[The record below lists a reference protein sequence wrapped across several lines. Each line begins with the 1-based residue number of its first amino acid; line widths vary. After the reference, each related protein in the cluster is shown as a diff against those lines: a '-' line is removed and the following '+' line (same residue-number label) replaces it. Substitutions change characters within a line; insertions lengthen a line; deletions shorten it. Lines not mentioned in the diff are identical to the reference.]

1 MSYEAFASY
10 YDGLMQNVGY
20 EKRAEYFCS
29 LAERVGHTPG
39 LALDLACGTGSLTL
53 ALARRGWDIYGVD
66 ASPAMLSVAQE
77 KAAQEGVSLLFLCQP
92 MQKLDL
98 YGTVN
103 TVICTLDSLNH
114 LTEEEELAETFRRVS
129 LFLEPGGW
137 FFFDT
142 NTIYKHREILKD
154 HVFVF
159 DTDEVYCVWQNQY
172 DPAGEKEQV
181 EITLDFFEK
190 QGDKY
195 LRSREQFYERAY
207 PTATLC
213 RLLQEAGLEP
223 VHRFEDLTFDP
234 PAADSQR
241 MVYAARKHQKEE

>member
-10 YDGLMQNVGY
+10 YDGLMQNVDY

-129 LFLEPGGW
+129 LFLEPG
-137 FFFDT
+137 
-142 NTIYKHREILKD
+142 
-154 HVFVF
+154 
-159 DTDEVYCVWQNQY
+159 
-172 DPAGEKEQV
+172 AGSFLIPIPFTSTGK
-181 EITLDFFEK
+181 F
-190 QGDKY
+190 
-195 LRSREQFYERAY
+195 
-207 PTATLC
+207 
-213 RLLQEAGLEP
+213 
-223 VHRFEDLTFDP
+223 
-234 PAADSQR
+234 
-241 MVYAARKHQKEE
+241 

>member
-10 YDGLMQNVGY
+10 YDGLMQNVDY

-103 TVICTLDSLNH
+103 TVICTPNH
-114 LTEEEELAETFRRVS
+114 RL
-129 LFLEPGGW
+129 
-137 FFFDT
+137 
-142 NTIYKHREILKD
+142 TIYRGGRAGRNFPPGFV
-154 HVFVF
+154 VFG
-159 DTDEVYCVWQNQY
+159 
-172 DPAGEKEQV
+172 AG
-181 EITLDFFEK
+181 
-190 QGDKY
+190 
-195 LRSREQFYERAY
+195 
-207 PTATLC
+207 
-213 RLLQEAGLEP
+213 GL
-223 VHRFEDLTFDP
+223 VLF
-234 PAADSQR
+234 
-241 MVYAARKHQKEE
+241 

>member
-1 MSYEAFASY
+1 M
-10 YDGLMQNVGY
+10 V
-20 EKRAEYFCS
+20 
-29 LAERVGHTPG
+29 
-39 LALDLACGTGSLTL
+39 
-53 ALARRGWDIYGVD
+53 WD

-223 VHRFEDLTFDP
+223 VQ
-234 PAADSQR
+234 S
-241 MVYAARKHQKEE
+241 V